1 MRKFFKKYFIP
12 HPGNGHKPHILR
24 LEASLVILSLVLI
37 LETVFLLNSFLI
49 YDRTDFFAAILPDV
63 LVDET
68 NISRETANINLLNTN
83 PLLQEAARL
92 KAENMAANGYFA
104 HTSPDGKNP
113 WYWLEEVGYSFASA
127 GENLAIN
134 FINSNDVTEA
144 WMNSQGH
151 RENILNGD
159 FTEIGIAA
167 AKGKYKGN
175 ETTFVVQF
183 FGRPA
188 SGIAQA
194 QVEPELAG
202 EAGQKSAVT
211 VSSDEMFIEVEG
223 VVIEGILT
231 DVQKID
237 FVPQSS
243 LTQRFVAKPGT
254 AANYLLLTLATIVSL
269 ALVLKIFIVTDIRH
283 PPLIVNGTLLLILIS
298 SAILLNQYLSVISVQ
313 IV

>member
-1 MRKFFKKYFIP
+1 MRKLFKKYFIP
-12 HPGNGHKPHILR
+12 HPGNDHKPHILR
-24 LEASLVILSLVLI
+24 LEASLVILSAVLI
-37 LETVFLLNSFLI
+37 LETLFLLNSFLI

-68 NISRETANINLLNTN
+68 NINRETANINLLNAN

-113 WYWLEEVGYSFASA
+113 WYWLEEVGYSFALA
-127 GENLAIN
+127 GENLAVN

-144 WMNSQGH
+144 WMDSPGH

-188 SGIAQA
+188 SGIARA
-194 QVEPELAG
+194 QVQPELTG
-202 EAGQKSAVT
+202 EAGEKGAVT
-211 VSSDEMFIEVEG
+211 ALSDEMFIEVEG
-223 VVIEGILT
+223 VAVEGILT
-231 DVQKID
+231 DVQEVD

-243 LTQRFVAKPGT
+243 FTERFAAKPGT

-269 ALVLKIFIVTDIRH
+269 ALVLKIFIATNIQH
-283 PPLIVNGTLLLILIS
+283 PPLIVNGTLLLIIIS
-298 SAILLNQYLSVISVQ
+298 SAILLNQYLSVIGVQ